1 MTQKNKHT
9 QEFRLKVVK
18 YALKNKISEA
28 AILFNINRITVSRW
42 IKTYKANGEK
52 ALSNKSR
59 ARQNHPNNK
68 IPPKI
73 EVKIIELKKSNP
85 TITIKE
91 IIKKLKLDCSQTI
104 ISRILK
110 YNNLSTY
117 KKKTPENK
125 LPLKK
130 IEHNWEIS
138 CNYITT
144 KYIDNK
150 RRYLYKIILRE
161 ISSGIKFVG
170 FTYERSN
177 LSIGIF
183 TDYIMHNLKA
193 AGIKTSDIIINAPKS
208 SVFSNIKSNKETFLD
223 NILNIKYKAKLT
235 TSKKSNISK
244 IHQCSPNE
252 FCLDEIRTSNELIQY
267 AFMGVLQNNLE
278 ILDSPLI
285 PPIIVDDFINDID
298 AIKNFDHYWH
308 SLSQPEVRD
317 KIIND
322 VLTGLK
328 QIGDLTKN
336 NYENEKALKLYDK
349 IIATLQYTKKD
360 NKKLR
365 MTVFYKKGEIYQLTG
380 DYTNAIKQLEHSL
393 ELAEYI
399 DEYDIIADSSY
410 LLGDLFKVTQS
421 NENSYEKYYD
431 KALTATK
438 STDNKVI
445 KYYKTMGIIYS
456 RQLNFMLA
464 LSNFNT
470 MLDESKK
477 QNDDENY
484 STALQLIGETYKN
497 MSMFKDALDCFT
509 ERIEIET
516 RFDDKYRLME
526 LYNSLALVNYEL
538 ENYDV
543 SLKYFNMQLELAIA
557 IGDKGSLA
565 IAYKKIAD
573 INFNIKNND
582 KSAVQNYLNALNI
595 FDEINDKVN
604 QCMTLILISIVYKRS
619 KNFRKAISLLNKAKF
634 ISNSI
639 NNHYVLC
646 CVEGQLGSI
655 YLYQNKLER
664 SLDSFLIQENI
675 ARENNFNS
683 LLANSSKF
691 VSYIYLTLKRYAR
704 ADIYDTEAKKLYSI
718 LNQRYGESEIK
729 KNFIHQEDDYL
740 YLTKNY

>member
-1 MTQKNKHT
+1 
-9 QEFRLKVVK
+9 
-18 YALKNKISEA
+18 
-28 AILFNINRITVSRW
+28 
-42 IKTYKANGEK
+42 
-52 ALSNKSR
+52 
-59 ARQNHPNNK
+59 
-68 IPPKI
+68 
-73 EVKIIELKKSNP
+73 
-85 TITIKE
+85 
-91 IIKKLKLDCSQTI
+91 I

-110 YNNLSTY
+110 YKNLSTY
-117 KKKTPENK
+117 KKKALPHK
-125 LPLKK
+125 LQRKEF
-130 IEHNWEIS
+130 EHNWEIS

-161 ISSGIKFVG
+161 ISSGIEFVG

-183 TDYIMHNLKA
+183 TDYILYNLKT
-193 AGIKTSDIIINAPKS
+193 AGIKTKDIIINAPKS
-208 SVFSNIKSNKETFLD
+208 SVFSNIKSNKDTFLD

-235 TSKKSNISK
+235 TTKKNNI
-244 IHQCSPNE
+244 PNSDLCKNNN
-252 FCLDEIRTSNELIQY
+252 FCLDEIKTSNELIKY
-267 AFMGVLQNNLE
+267 AFTGILQNNLN
-278 ILDSPLI
+278 ILSTNFGVKDKNIKSLLI

-317 KIIND
+317 NILNE

-328 QIGDLTKN
+328 QIGDLNKG
-336 NYENEKALKLYDK
+336 NYENEKALNLYDK

-380 DYTNAIKQLEHSL
+380 DYSNAIKQLEHSL
-393 ELAEYI
+393 ELAEHI
-399 DEYDIIADSSY
+399 DEYDTIADSSY

-421 NENSYEKYYD
+421 NNNYDEYYN

-438 STDNKVI
+438 STDNKII

-464 LSNFNT
+464 LNNFNT
-470 MLDESKK
+470 MLEESKK
-477 QNDDENY
+477 QNDDLNY

-497 MSMFKDALDCFT
+497 MSLFKDALECFT
-509 ERIEIET
+509 ERIEIEIEL
-516 RFDDKYRLME
+516 DDMYRLME

-543 SLKYFNMQLELAIA
+543 SLKYFNMQLELAIQ

-573 INFNIKNND
+573 INFNILKNN
-582 KSAVQNYLNALNI
+582 KLAINNYLNALNI
-595 FDEINDKVN
+595 FDEIDDKVN
-604 QCMTLILISIVYKRS
+604 KCMTLILISIVYKRS
-619 KNFRKAISLLNKAKF
+619 ENFRKAISLLNKAKT
-634 ISNSI
+634 ISSSI
-639 NNHYVLC
+639 NNHYVQC
-646 CVEGQLGSI
+646 CTEGQLGSI
-655 YLYQNKLER
+655 YFYQNKLER
-664 SLDSFLIQENI
+664 SLDSFLVQESI
-675 ARENNFNS
+675 ARDNNFNS

-691 VSYIYLTLKRYAR
+691 ISYIYLTMKRYAR
-704 ADIYDTEAKKLYSI
+704 ADIYDTEAKKIYSV

-729 KNFIHQEDDYL
+729 KDFIHQEDDYL
-740 YLTKNY
+740 YLTENY